1 MNSRHGPRAAAK
13 GRGNAMEIVIAAV
26 VVALG
31 LAAGLVIAAGVLAK
45 RAPGVASATAVT
57 TPAKRVPAARPP
69 TAERTEDG
77 RAAERLHARE
87 EALEQRQADVAER
100 ERRMSARE
108 QEIDEV
114 RDKAVRALERASGM
128 SASQAKA
135 MLL

>member
-1 MNSRHGPRAAAK
+1 MNSRRSPRAAAK

-31 LAAGLVIAAGVLAK
+31 LAAGLVIAAGVLVK
-45 RAPGVASATAVT
+45 RAPD
-57 TPAKRVPAARPP
+57 ARKA

-77 RAAERLHARE
+77 RADERLHARE
-87 EALEQRQADVAER
+87 EALEQRQAEVAAR
-100 ERRMSARE
+100 EQRMAARE

-135 MLL
+135 MLLKELEDQ